1 MTVSIKHWLQSEWRR
16 PNVHRWDREG
26 DFSQLANLEPSID
39 RRLLQR
45 IPSWSAQVRSDTNGL
60 VTVKGMFYDDDNRR
74 VVLVG
79 TDGSSDLSSCYFSP
93 AWSLSSK
100 TVLSSAPGNLGGL
113 SGRNL
118 AYYGG
123 LLWLVGDDG
132 KVYKGTGYT
141 SAVAEFD
148 ADTDHK
154 LMAPIDHRLY
164 VVCTDGMIKRTNTSL
179 SALYAYKT
187 PSHDLDVRLIV
198 PWRGYALLVA
208 RNDEGHT
215 HLLRL
220 PLESETPYLSDLAML
235 RDPGTPPSY
244 GSLYTLHNDQL
255 YFSPGYVTTR
265 GSKNALNVYAFNGS
279 RVELVTRIV
288 HAANTGGSGFPDAAG
303 LLSWQ
308 GRLIYYALDGTS
320 QIFKQI
326 LPDGDVDHATLTA
339 TVTAIHP
346 IAGSLGSRLICTA
359 KSGSQEGIHYLT
371 DATLSDA
378 YLVTSVLDM
387 GYPDR
392 KKRLD
397 KITVLL
403 DGAAASFSVIL
414 KYRADGASSW
424 TTADTLTNTQRA
436 AVDLY
441 ASAVEFYTLQLRVDL
456 DDNTG
461 NDEDIAIA
469 AVSVTYSIDT

>member
-1 MTVSIKHWLQSEWRR
+1 MTVSVKHWLQSEWRR
-16 PNVHRWDREG
+16 PNIHRWDREG
-26 DFSQLANLEPSID
+26 DFSQLSNLEPSID
-39 RRLLQR
+39 RRTLQR
-45 IPSWSAQVRSDTNGL
+45 IPSWSARVRTDTNGL
-60 VTVKGMFYDDDNRR
+60 VTVKGMFYDYANSR

-79 TDGSSDLSSCYFSP
+79 TDGSSQLASCYLSS

-100 TVLSSAPGNLGGL
+100 TVLSTATANLGGL
-113 SGRNL
+113 SMRNL

-123 LLWLVGDDG
+123 LLWLVGADG

-154 LMAPIDHRLY
+154 LMTPIDHRLY
-164 VVCTDGMIKRTNTSL
+164 VVCTDGQIKRTNTSL
-179 SALYAYKT
+179 SALYAYLS
-187 PSHDLDVRLIV
+187 PSHNLDVRLMI
-198 PWRGYALLVA
+198 PWRGYGLLVA
-208 RNDEGHT
+208 RNDEGYT
-215 HLLRL
+215 HLLRM
-220 PLESETPYLSDLAML
+220 PLESESPYLSDLATL
-235 RDPGTPPSY
+235 RDPGTPPAY
-244 GSLYTLHNDQL
+244 GSLYALHDDEL

-265 GSKNALNVYAFNGS
+265 GGKNALNVYAFNGS

-288 HAANTGGSGFPDAAG
+288 HAANTGGSGLPAAAG
-303 LLSWQ
+303 LVSWQ

-320 QIFKQI
+320 QIFKQ
-326 LPDGDVDHATLTA
+326 LLDDGEVDHATLSA
-339 TVTAIHP
+339 DVTAINP

-359 KSGSQEGIHYLT
+359 KGSGQEGIHYLT

-397 KITVLL
+397 RITVLL
-403 DGAAASFSVIL
+403 DGAAASFSVLL

-424 TTADTLTNTQRA
+424 TTAATATNTQRA

-461 NDEDIAIA
+461 NNEDIAIA
-469 AVSVTYSIDT
+469 AASVTYSIDT